1 MFGQNLKI
9 SLIII
14 LLFQISFATKYAGD
28 FEESGVSA
36 RAIGLG
42 GAYVAV
48 AADPSAIYYNPA
60 ASVRNKNYGVLLMH
74 AESFG
79 GLVKNNYL
87 GIVLPSQ
94 KQSFGVGVLN
104 TGVPG
109 IKLTELR
116 NPNLPLGVEYVD
128 TIINGNDTLID
139 IVLNLPQVT
148 KTVNAM
154 DWVCYFNYARQLS
167 SVFQIGVNA
176 KMIYQTYGIASC
188 FGMGIDLGG
197 SVDLFDGFNMGLRIR
212 NLTTSPLFWDNK
224 TRESISPKVA
234 LGLARTFNFG
244 KDHLLFSIELEA
256 NTDNGLTKPELTENI
271 GIEYS
276 LKQTIAARIGLYH
289 RLITLGL
296 GLNYRQFFVD
306 YAYQSGYY
314 SQSKNLGS
322 NQRISG
328 GIKF

>member
-1 MFGQNLKI
+1 MFGLNLI
-9 SLIII
+9 RLRRIGLIII
-14 LLFQISFATKYAGD
+14 LLFQIAFATKYAGD
-28 FEESGVSA
+28 FEELGVSA

-60 ASVRNKNYGVLLMH
+60 GSVRNKNYGILLMH

-94 KQSFGVGVLN
+94 NQSFGLGVLN
-104 TGVPG
+104 NGVPG
-109 IKLTELR
+109 IKLTT
-116 NPNLPLGVEYVD
+116 LPD
-128 TIINGNDTLID
+128 TTQPPSDTNQPILD
-139 IVLNLPQVT
+139 RE
-148 KTVNAM
+148 VNASH
-154 DWVCYFNYARQLS
+154 WVFYLNFGRRLS
-167 SVFQIGVNA
+167 SVFQVGVNA
-176 KMIYQTYGIASC
+176 KMIYQTYGIASS

-197 SVDLFDGFNMGLRIR
+197 SIDLFEGLNMGLRIR

-224 TRESISPKVA
+224 TRELISPKVA
-234 LGLARTFNFG
+234 LGLARTFHFG

-256 NTDNGLTKPELTENI
+256 NTDNGFTSPELTENI
-271 GIEYS
+271 GLEYS
-276 LKQTIAARIGLYH
+276 LKQTIAVRIGLFH
-289 RLITLGL
+289 RLVTLGL

-314 SQSKNLGS
+314 SQSKDLGS
-322 NQRISG
+322 SQRISG

>member
-9 SLIII
+9 SLTIIF
-14 LLFQISFATKYAGD
+14 LTQIAFATKYAGD

-94 KQSFGVGVLN
+94 KQSFGLGVLN
-104 TGVPG
+104 NGVPG
-109 IKLTELR
+109 IKLTT
-116 NPNLPLGVEYVD
+116 LPD
-128 TIINGNDTLID
+128 TTQPPSDTNQPILD
-139 IVLNLPQVT
+139 RE
-148 KTVNAM
+148 VNATH
-154 DWVCYFNYARQLS
+154 WVIYLNYARQLS
-167 SVFQIGVNA
+167 SVFQLGVNA
-176 KMIYQTYGIASC
+176 KMIYQTYAIASS
-188 FGMGIDLGG
+188 FGMGVDLGG
-197 SVDLFDGFNMGLRIR
+197 SVDLFDGFNLGLRIR

-224 TRESISPKVA
+224 TRESISPKAA
-234 LGLARTFNFG
+234 LGLARTYNFG

-256 NTDNGLTKPELTENI
+256 NTDNGFTNPELTENI

-314 SQSKNLGS
+314 SQSKDLGS
-322 NQRISG
+322 SQRISG